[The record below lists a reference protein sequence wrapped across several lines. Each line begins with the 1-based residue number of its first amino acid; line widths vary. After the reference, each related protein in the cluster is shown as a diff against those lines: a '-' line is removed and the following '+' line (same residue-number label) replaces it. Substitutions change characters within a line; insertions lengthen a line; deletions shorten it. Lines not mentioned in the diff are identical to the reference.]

1 MAVSI
6 EFRPEAQAD
15 FDAAYNWYAERS
27 IAVAF
32 GSASEIDLAIET
44 IVASPDRFVR
54 TYAGC
59 RSCRLKR
66 YPFCI
71 VYHQIANVIHVI
83 AVAHAK
89 RRPGFWR
96 DRTQP

>member
-1 MAVSI
+1 MAVII
-6 EFRPEAQAD
+6 EFRPEARAD

-27 IAVAF
+27 VAAAIGF
-32 GSASEIDLAIET
+32 ASEIDVAIES
-44 IVASPDRFVR
+44 IVAAPNRFVR

-66 YPFCI
+66 YPYCI
-71 VYHQIANVIHVI
+71 VYHQVADVIHVI

-89 RRPGFWR
+89 RRPGFWQT
-96 DRTQP
+96 RTQP